1 MIRLHGD
8 FSMHGQFEQ
17 PGPVAASVTE
27 MDGGVN
33 DGHTENVNAPSGTL
47 DARKKT

>member
-8 FSMHGQFEQ
+8 FSVHGQFEQ
-17 PGPVAASVTE
+17 PGPIAASVTE

-33 DGHTENVNAPSGTL
+33 DWHTEDVNDASGVL
-47 DARKKT
+47 EA